1 MPDLIET
8 LASELERPRELSAR
22 VLNYIGGTY
31 GIDHDAIGAFLTDEL
46 SKLEDYEIDLILS
59 PVFTP
64 RLSDQAIFAELLG
77 GSSLVR
83 EQWPGLV
90 ERLAA
95 RPTRARLVTPDAR
108 QHLVALREVI
118 IERYV
123 YRLRLDGA
131 VHPSVFELLEK
142 IPQAADYPML
152 KSVARAA
159 VWENTGCREI
169 LVRYL
174 ANAPGT
180 ENYSL
185 QDAIELLN
193 LVESRKPANLEE
205 LLTSIPRWQETMR
218 QQLNIASAGKPFF
231 SEHVEALH
239 GGGRDQRQHDPR
251 ISSKENDLAFLDR
264 LQSVLES
271 ETRR

>member
-8 LASELERPRELSAR
+8 LASELERPRELAAR

-46 SKLEDYEIDLILS
+46 PKLEDYEIDLILS

-64 RLSDQAIFAELLG
+64 KLSDQAIFAELLG
-77 GSSLVR
+77 GNSVPR

-95 RPTRARLVTPDAR
+95 RPTLARLVTPDG
-108 QHLVALREVI
+108 QKHSLVLR
-118 IERYV
+118 ERYV

-131 VHPSVFELLEK
+131 VHPSVFELVER
-142 IPQAADYPML
+142 ISEPADYPML

-159 VWENTGCREI
+159 VWENSGCREI

-174 ANAPGT
+174 ASAPDTG
-180 ENYSL
+180 NYSL

-205 LLTSIPRWQETMR
+205 LLSSIPRWQETLH
-218 QQLNIASAGKPFF
+218 QQLNIASAGKAFF

-239 GGGRDQRQHDPR
+239 GGGRDQRQQDPR
-251 ISSKENDLAFLDR
+251 IPSKENDLAFLGR
-264 LQSVLES
+264 LQTVLGGS
-271 ETRR
+271 GS